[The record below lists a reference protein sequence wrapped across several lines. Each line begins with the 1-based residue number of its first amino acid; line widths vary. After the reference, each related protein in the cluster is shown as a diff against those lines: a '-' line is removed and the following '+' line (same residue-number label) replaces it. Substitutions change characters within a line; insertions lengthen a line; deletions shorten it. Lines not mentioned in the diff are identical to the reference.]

1 MKKSALLVGI
11 DNYLLSSERNLGLR
25 GCVNDVR
32 DFATTL
38 ILCRFRPDMIRIL
51 INEGATNAK
60 IVENLDSI
68 VRN

>member
-1 MKKSALLVGI
+1 
-11 DNYLLSSERNLGLR
+11 
-25 GCVNDVR
+25 VR

-51 INEGATNAK
+51 INERATKAMLL
-60 IVENLDSI
+60 ENLDSM